1 MLNKILLIRPAN
13 VYNYNNY
20 PPLNLILLASSL
32 KDAGFSPEIINSAFE
47 PELKS
52 KLRDLLPDTLFVA
65 ITMLT
70 PEVPDA
76 MEIMKFIRHN
86 STVPVVIGGWHCTLF
101 PEQMAKSDL
110 VDYVIQG
117 EGESHIVQLARD
129 LQEGKKSTS
138 KILDKE
144 ILDLNTLPIPEYS
157 LDPFFERFIT
167 GYLTDTLS
175 GYVRQPMR
183 WLPYESSRGCPS
195 ECTFCIN
202 VVTNNMRYRKKDAKK
217 VISEVEQIV
226 KKYQLTHVKF
236 IDDNFFVDIRRVR
249 EICQGLVDLKL
260 DITWD
265 AECRCD
271 YFNDRLLNDET
282 LALAKKSG
290 LIQLTLGIESG
301 SQHTLD
307 LMKKHITPEQAEFAV
322 KKCNQHGIIARSSFM
337 LELPGETMTDILMT
351 IKFINT
357 MRKYVWFSC
366 GIGTFRPYPKCEMTT
381 RLVQDG
387 FLKEPSTLEEWI
399 SPDIINMYTAAE
411 YLRPWQVD
419 GKYSVSAAYYL
430 NMESSTRLGKH
441 QIENFFD
448 WLKNSLF
455 IYIAKLRNRLMFY
468 RFTVDIQLYKRFL
481 EGYYLRKGLEEKGEC
496 YPLSKTQE
504 KANE

>member
-1 MLNKILLIRPAN
+1 VPNKILLIRPAN

-32 KDAGFSPEIINSAFE
+32 KQAGFSPEIINSAFE
-47 PELKS
+47 PELQS
-52 KLRDLLPDTLFVA
+52 KLRVLLPDTLFVA

-70 PEVPDA
+70 PEVPNA
-76 MEIMKFIRHN
+76 IEIMKFVRQN
-86 STVPVVIGGWHCTLF
+86 SSVPVVVGGWHCTLF

-110 VDYVIQG
+110 VDYVIPG
-117 EGESHIVQLARD
+117 EGEAHIVQLARD
-129 LQEGKKSTS
+129 LQEGKKRTS
-138 KILDKE
+138 KILEKE

-175 GYVRQPMR
+175 AYVRKPMR

-202 VVTNNMRYRKKDAKK
+202 VVTNNTKYRKKDAKK

-249 EICQGLVDLKL
+249 EICQGIVDLKL

-307 LMKKHITPEQAEFAV
+307 LMRKHITPEQAEIAV
-322 KKCNQHGIIARSSFM
+322 KKCNQYGIIARSSFM
-337 LELPGETMTDILMT
+337 LEIPGETMEDILLT

-357 MRKYVWFSC
+357 MRKYARFSC
-366 GIGTFRPYPKCEMTT
+366 GVGTFRPYPKCEMTT
-381 RLVQDG
+381 RLVQEG
-387 FLKEPSTLEEWI
+387 FLKEPSTLEEWV

-411 YLRPWQVD
+411 YLRPWQID

-430 NMESSTRLGKH
+430 NMESSTRLGNH
-441 QIENFFD
+441 QIESFFD
-448 WLKNSLF
+448 RIKNSLF
-455 IYIAKLRNRLMFY
+455 IGIAKLRNRLMFY
-468 RFTVDIQLYKRFL
+468 RLTGDIQLYKQFI
-481 EGYYLRKGLEEKGEC
+481 EGYYLRKGEAEKGEY
-496 YPLSKTQE
+496 YPLSKSKKNCE
-504 KANE
+504 